1 MAGSIAQGLR
11 NYEEQAVTDFYS
23 RYMPCIYAYARARLR
38 DEAAAQDV
46 AHDSVLAVVRNITQL
61 ADDSKFESWMWAIV
75 RHELLS
81 HLRTRQRV
89 VALSDIVKFGLNKKF
104 VEEKFVEEKFVEESE
119 CVHFLDIAR
128 CSLGGLSLRDQK
140 VLMLL
145 TIHDARTCDLAVAL
159 KVSRTNA
166 EKLAARARHRA
177 SLSARALDAALHEK
191 RCTELTQVIAQWN
204 GVFNTVW
211 RKRISQHVES
221 CAICRKRKLVSLT

>member
-11 NYEEQAVTDFYS
+11 DHDEQAVGAFYS
-23 RYMPCIYAYARARLR
+23 RYMPCIYAYVHARLR
-38 DEAAAQDV
+38 DEASAQDI
-46 AHDSVLAVVRNITQL
+46 AHDSVVAVVRNITQL
-61 ADDSKFESWMWAIV
+61 ADDSKFEAWMWAIV

-89 VALSDIVKFGLNKKF
+89 VALSDIVGFGLNK
-104 VEEKFVEEKFVEESE
+104 KFVEEKFVEESE

-128 CSLGGLSLRDQK
+128 CSLGGLSSRDQK

-159 KVSRTNA
+159 KVSRVNA
-166 EKLAARARHRA
+166 EKLATRVRHRA
-177 SLSARALDAALHEK
+177 SLSARALDAALYEK
-191 RCTELTQVIAQWN
+191 RCAELTQVIAQWN

-211 RKRISQHVES
+211 RKRISHHVES
-221 CAICRKRKLVSLT
+221 CAVCSKRKMFH